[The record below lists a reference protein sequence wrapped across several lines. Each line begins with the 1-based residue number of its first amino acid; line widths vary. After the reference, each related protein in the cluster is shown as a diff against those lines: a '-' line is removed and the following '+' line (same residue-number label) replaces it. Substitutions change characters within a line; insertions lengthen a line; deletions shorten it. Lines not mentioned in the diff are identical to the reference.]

1 MSSFT
6 GLKSKS
12 HLAQMVLSGD
22 LPNVYV
28 DNVYFYNLGSTPAL
42 AAPLPTVSAA
52 NVISVFSEAYTNLA
66 GTDFNPNWGQAT
78 VVTQVPI
85 AGNNTLKYAGL
96 NYQGLQLGSNQNVS
110 GMGFLHLDVWST
122 SSTSLNVYLI
132 SPGPV
137 EKPYSIPV
145 PTAGWTS
152 LDIPLSSF
160 SPVDL
165 SNVIQFKFD
174 GNGDIFID
182 NIYFYRTGGAPL
194 TEPASAAPAPTA
206 SQSNVISVFSDAYTN
221 IAGTDMNPNWGQ
233 STVVSQVPV
242 AGNNTLKYTGLNYQG
257 IQLGSNQDVSGMGF
271 LHLDVWSAN
280 STLLNVSLISPG
292 PAEKAFKVTVPTSG
306 WTSLNIPLSSFSG
319 VDLKNI
325 IQLKFD
331 GNGNIWIDNIYFYKT
346 QTGGAYS
353 LSNPIDFESAGF
365 GAGWTWNVFENANGP
380 ALEFVANPDKTGAN
394 TSATVAKFTA
404 LKTGQPWAG
413 CEVKHGAMGTFK
425 LDATNCIVKI
435 MVYKTVKSDVG
446 IKFAKSDGWSMGEIK
461 VANTVINAW
470 QELTFN
476 FTAQVQDGY
485 DQIIIFPD
493 FNARTSDNVVYFDNI
508 TFGK

>member
-1 MSSFT
+1 
-6 GLKSKS
+6 
-12 HLAQMVLSGD
+12 
-22 LPNVYV
+22 
-28 DNVYFYNLGSTPAL
+28 
-42 AAPLPTVSAA
+42 
-52 NVISVFSEAYTNLA
+52 
-66 GTDFNPNWGQAT
+66 
-78 VVTQVPI
+78 
-85 AGNNTLKYAGL
+85 
-96 NYQGLQLGSNQNVS
+96 
-110 GMGFLHLDVWST
+110 MGFLHLDFWSAN
-122 SSTSLNVYLI
+122 STLLNVYLI
-132 SPGPV
+132 SPGPS
-137 EKPYSIPV
+137 EKAFKLNV
-145 PTAGWTS
+145 PTTGWTS
-152 LDIPLSSF
+152 VDIPLSSF
-160 SPVDL
+160 SGVDL
-165 SNVIQFKFD
+165 KNVIQFKFD

-182 NIYFYRTGGAPL
+182 NIYFYKTGGTPL
-194 TEPASAAPAPTA
+194 TEPATAAPTPTA
-206 SQSNVISVFSDAYTN
+206 IQANVISIFSDAYTN
-221 IAGTDMNPNWGQ
+221 VSGTDMNPNWGQ

-257 IQLGSNQDVSGMGF
+257 IQIGSNQDVSGMGF
-271 LHLDVWSAN
+271 LHLDVWTAN

-292 PAEKAFKVTVPTSG
+292 PAEKAYKVTVPTSG

-325 IQLKFD
+325 NQLKFD
-331 GNGNIWIDNIYFYKT
+331 GNGNIWIDNIYFYKS

-353 LSNPIDFESAGF
+353 LSNPIDFESSGY
-365 GAGWTWNVFENANGP
+365 GAGWTWNVFENATGP
-380 ALEFVANPDKTGAN
+380 ALEFVANPDKTGVN

-404 LKTGQPWAG
+404 FKAGQPWAG

-425 LDATNCIVKI
+425 IDASNCIVKI

-485 DQIIIFPD
+485 DQIVVFPD